1 MIKDANQLQEST
13 LVTRICIVGAG
24 AAGITLSLS
33 LSNRGVQHILL
44 ESGDR
49 EADPTTQ
56 YLYHGENV
64 GTEYYP
70 LDSARLRYFGGSTN
84 HWTGWTRPLDA
95 MDFRIRPWIADSG
108 WPITSEEMKPY
119 YKISENIL
127 DLGEHSF
134 DIDYWERK
142 AQRDIFFSSPSI
154 RTALVRHSPPT
165 RFAKK
170 YGDHLQASSH
180 AEVLLNANLADIE
193 CHDSGK
199 SIKAVTCKTL
209 RNKELRIAADVFVI
223 ACGGIENARILLAC
237 RKQHKQGIGNQNDLV
252 GRYFADHRGTLV
264 GLLATLNPKISERTY
279 RTIRNTEF
287 GIADRP
293 NAAITTGFRLAD
305 EAIEKHQLLNHA
317 FGIVPTPVEFSDG
330 ITTRVSPITR
340 RPMRLYDVIGLIEPP
355 PNPASR
361 VMLDEEQ
368 DALGMPRSKLDFRLS
383 SDYETSCS
391 EIAKTIAQYAGAT
404 GMGRMNIDIN
414 PRLPTSVPEGRHLY
428 GFHHMGTTRMHTD
441 PKRGVTDR
449 NCKIHGLQNLY
460 IAGSSLFT
468 TYGYAQPTLT
478 IVALA
483 LRLGDHLHS
492 ITDGS
497 TS

>member
-1 MIKDANQLQEST
+1 MIKDANQLQQPS
-13 LVTRICIVGAG
+13 LATRVCIVGAG

-33 LSNRGVQHILL
+33 LSNLGVHHILL

-49 EADPTTQ
+49 EPDPTTQ

-70 LDSARLRYFGGSTN
+70 LDSARLRYFGGTTN

-95 MDFRIRPWIADSG
+95 MDFQTRPWITDSG
-108 WPITSEEMKPY
+108 WPITSEDMKPY
-119 YKISENIL
+119 YKLSENIL
-127 DLGEHSF
+127 DLGDHSF
-134 DIDYWERK
+134 DIEYWESK
-142 AQRDIFFSSPSI
+142 AQRNIFFHSPSV
-154 RTALVRHSPPT
+154 RTELVRHSPPT

-170 YGDHLQASSH
+170 YGDRLQASSH
-180 AEVLLNANLADIE
+180 AEVLFNANLADIE
-193 CHDSGK
+193 CHDSGE

-209 RNKELRIAADVFVI
+209 RNKEFRITADIFVI

-264 GLLATLNPKISERTY
+264 GLLATLNPKISEHTY

-293 NAAITTGFRLAD
+293 NAAITTGFRLTD
-305 EAIEKHQLLNHA
+305 ETIEKHQLLNHA
-317 FGIVPTPVEFSDG
+317 FGIFPTPAEFSDD

-340 RPMRLYDVIGLIEPP
+340 RPMRLYDVISLIEPP
-355 PNPASR
+355 PNAASR
-361 VMLDEEQ
+361 VVLDDEK
-368 DALGMPRSKLDFRLS
+368 DALDMPRSKLDFQLS
-383 SDYETSCS
+383 PDYEKAGL
-391 EIAKTIAQYAGAT
+391 EIATTIAQYAGAT
-404 GMGRMNIDIN
+404 GMGRMNININ
-414 PRLPTSVPEGRHLY
+414 PRLPTSVPDGRHLY
-428 GFHHMGTTRMHTD
+428 GFHHMGTTRMHVN
-441 PKRGVTDR
+441 PEKGVTDK

-460 IAGSSLFT
+460 VAGSSLFT

-483 LRLGDHLHS
+483 LRLGDHLHN
-492 ITDGS
+492 ITSGS
-497 TS
+497 QS